1 MPDAWPI
8 QSLVHPRRR
17 VDDVSTADTCDE
29 HDITRIAEVP
39 GSSLSRYFSTKNSLD
54 RDER

>member
-1 MPDAWPI
+1 MPGPSSLWYFLDAA
-8 QSLVHPRRR
+8 

-29 HDITRIAEVP
+29 HDIRRIAEVP
-39 GSSLSRYFSTKNSLD
+39 GSSLSRYFSTKKSLD